1 MRHRRALCLRWTRRT
16 LRKPQQQHL
25 PVVQSFFRMG
35 LTRSKVFSRL
45 LVWCPTVPLLK
56 LVVLFYLFLRVL
68 SLMLIREGNATTLHA
83 LIKDGD
89 YFLATALCNT
99 LAKLGIAVILFA

>member
-1 MRHRRALCLRWTRRT
+1 
-16 LRKPQQQHL
+16 
-25 PVVQSFFRMG
+25 
-35 LTRSKVFSRL
+35 
-45 LVWCPTVPLLK
+45 
-56 LVVLFYLFLRVL
+56 
-68 SLMLIREGNATTLHA
+68 MLIREGNATTLHA